1 MVSLTTHNITV
12 SAETFYQE
20 KLSKPEINEFLF
32 TYRITIEN
40 NGPKTVQ
47 LLKRVWHVTNGLGKI
62 QTIEGEGVIGKR
74 PIIEPGEFHQY
85 ISGMHLKTE
94 IGKMTGSYFMDQLID
109 NKILEIKIPEF
120 KLVAPFKLN

>member
-20 KLSKPEINEFLF
+20 KLSKPETNEFLF

-47 LLKRVWHVTNGLGKI
+47 LLKRIWHVVNGFGKV
-62 QTIEGEGVIGKR
+62 QTVEGEGVIGKR
-74 PIIEPGEFHQY
+74 PIIEPNNFHQY
-85 ISGMHLKTE
+85 ISGVHLKTE
-94 IGKMTGSYFMDQLID
+94 IGKMSGSYFMQQLID

>member
-1 MVSLTTHNITV
+1 MVSLTTHNIKV

-40 NGPKTVQ
+40 NGSKTVQ
-47 LLKRVWHVTNGLGKI
+47 LLKRVWHVTNSLGST
-62 QTIEGEGVIGKR
+62 QMIEGEGVIGKR
-74 PIIEPGEFHQY
+74 PIIEPNNYHQY
-85 ISGMHLKTE
+85 ISGVHLKTE
-94 IGKMTGSYFMDQLID
+94 IGKMTGTYFMHQLID
-109 NKILEIKIPEF
+109 DKILEIQIPEF

>member
-20 KLSKPEINEFLF
+20 ELSKPENNEFLF
-32 TYRITIEN
+32 TYRITIKN
-40 NGPKTVQ
+40 NGPKTIQ
-47 LLKRVWHVTNGLGKI
+47 LLKRVWHITNALGKI

-74 PIIEPGEFHQY
+74 PIIEPNDFHQY
-85 ISGMHLKTE
+85 ISGVHLKTE
-94 IGKMTGSYFMDQLID
+94 LGKMTGSYFMHQLID

-120 KLVAPFKLN
+120 KLIAPFKLN